1 VELVSGEQNTMLKAG
16 LARAG
21 GRVVAVDL
29 LAVMFGLSSWIS
41 INGLWVELP
50 MLVTQLPEYWALPS
64 YLSIIVQV
72 ANIGPITYGL
82 LRHCLA
88 TPPPQH
94 ASIVAVL
101 GVGVAASLGLVLA
114 WDLTSI
120 IAGQQRSTGLF
131 VSVFLLSLVDCT
143 SSVLFLPY
151 MASFKQTY
159 LNSYLIGEGM
169 SGFVPAIAALAQGVS
184 GNPQCVN
191 GTVVPVLDQARF
203 PTADF
208 FVFLMVMMV
217 LSLTAFLL
225 LHYLPSLRSERV
237 TAASTSRSSS
247 TNFSSALHEGGGGQ
261 YGSTVSSPSTS
272 GEESEGEQSLED
284 TGTLATPHTQEL
296 ASAGP
301 IWPLLLV
308 QCLVCCLSNG
318 ALPSIQSYSC
328 LPYGNTVYHLAV
340 TLNAMANPLMAFLAF
355 FLPCR
360 RRSVVLGLAATGCLL
375 SGYILAT
382 AAHSPAMLGGAVAG
396 GGSAVA
402 AWVLTGAL
410 FSYVK
415 VTVAGLCRDS
425 GYLFSCGVVTQVGSA
440 VGALVMFILV
450 NKVNLFES
458 YYPSC

>member
-1 VELVSGEQNTMLKAG
+1 MFRSVT
-16 LARAG
+16 
-21 GRVVAVDL
+21 L
-29 LAVMFGLSSWIS
+29 LL
-41 INGLWVELP
+41 
-50 MLVTQLPEYWALPS
+50 
-64 YLSIIVQV
+64 QV

-208 FVFLMVMMV
+208 FVFLMVRIVMITMMMMMLLLQVMMV

-247 TNFSSALHEGGGGQ
+247 TNF
-261 YGSTVSSPSTS
+261 
-272 GEESEGEQSLED
+272 
-284 TGTLATPHTQEL
+284 
-296 ASAGP
+296 
-301 IWPLLLV
+301 
-308 QCLVCCLSNG
+308 
-318 ALPSIQSYSC
+318 
-328 LPYGNTVYHLAV
+328 
-340 TLNAMANPLMAFLAF
+340 
-355 FLPCR
+355 R
-360 RRSVVLGLAATGCLL
+360 
-375 SGYILAT
+375 
-382 AAHSPAMLGGAVAG
+382 
-396 GGSAVA
+396 
-402 AWVLTGAL
+402 
-410 FSYVK
+410 
-415 VTVAGLCRDS
+415 
-425 GYLFSCGVVTQVGSA
+425 
-440 VGALVMFILV
+440 
-450 NKVNLFES
+450 
-458 YYPSC
+458 

>member
-1 VELVSGEQNTMLKAG
+1 MFPSVT
-16 LARAG
+16 
-21 GRVVAVDL
+21 L
-29 LAVMFGLSSWIS
+29 L
-41 INGLWVELP
+41 
-50 MLVTQLPEYWALPS
+50 
-64 YLSIIVQV
+64 QV

-208 FVFLMVMMV
+208 FVFLMVRIVTIKMMITMMLLQVMMV

-247 TNFSSALHEGGGGQ
+247 TNF
-261 YGSTVSSPSTS
+261 
-272 GEESEGEQSLED
+272 
-284 TGTLATPHTQEL
+284 
-296 ASAGP
+296 
-301 IWPLLLV
+301 
-308 QCLVCCLSNG
+308 
-318 ALPSIQSYSC
+318 
-328 LPYGNTVYHLAV
+328 
-340 TLNAMANPLMAFLAF
+340 
-355 FLPCR
+355 R
-360 RRSVVLGLAATGCLL
+360 
-375 SGYILAT
+375 
-382 AAHSPAMLGGAVAG
+382 
-396 GGSAVA
+396 
-402 AWVLTGAL
+402 
-410 FSYVK
+410 
-415 VTVAGLCRDS
+415 
-425 GYLFSCGVVTQVGSA
+425 
-440 VGALVMFILV
+440 
-450 NKVNLFES
+450 
-458 YYPSC
+458 

>member
-1 VELVSGEQNTMLKAG
+1 MFPSVI
-16 LARAG
+16 
-21 GRVVAVDL
+21 L
-29 LAVMFGLSSWIS
+29 L
-41 INGLWVELP
+41 
-50 MLVTQLPEYWALPS
+50 
-64 YLSIIVQV
+64 QV

-208 FVFLMVMMV
+208 FVFLMVRIAMITSMMMKMIMIMMMLQVMMV

-247 TNFSSALHEGGGGQ
+247 TNF
-261 YGSTVSSPSTS
+261 
-272 GEESEGEQSLED
+272 
-284 TGTLATPHTQEL
+284 
-296 ASAGP
+296 
-301 IWPLLLV
+301 
-308 QCLVCCLSNG
+308 
-318 ALPSIQSYSC
+318 
-328 LPYGNTVYHLAV
+328 
-340 TLNAMANPLMAFLAF
+340 
-355 FLPCR
+355 R
-360 RRSVVLGLAATGCLL
+360 
-375 SGYILAT
+375 
-382 AAHSPAMLGGAVAG
+382 
-396 GGSAVA
+396 
-402 AWVLTGAL
+402 
-410 FSYVK
+410 
-415 VTVAGLCRDS
+415 
-425 GYLFSCGVVTQVGSA
+425 
-440 VGALVMFILV
+440 
-450 NKVNLFES
+450 
-458 YYPSC
+458 